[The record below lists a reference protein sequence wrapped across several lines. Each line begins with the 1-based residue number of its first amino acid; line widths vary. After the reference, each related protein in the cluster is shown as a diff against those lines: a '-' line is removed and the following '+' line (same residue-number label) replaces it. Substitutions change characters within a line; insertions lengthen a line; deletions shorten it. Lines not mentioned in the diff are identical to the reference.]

1 MLDLLEKRD
10 NISSGA
16 AAITKLLCEHVVNL
30 DKMNDNCGTKN
41 ACANVHHDW
50 STKDHG
56 SIKTFPIL
64 SKSTQSNSRNPW
76 SFVVSPASRVSGVLH
91 WHVCIHPL
99 QTKYFLTI
107 IIFKIKLLRG
117 WILMWLLG
125 IHSWLGDIPLE

>member
-56 SIKTFPIL
+56 SINTF
-64 SKSTQSNSRNPW
+64 STDSS
-76 SFVVSPASRVSGVLH
+76 ASTFSADSVQ
-91 WHVCIHPL
+91 I
-99 QTKYFLTI
+99 
-107 IIFKIKLLRG
+107 
-117 WILMWLLG
+117 
-125 IHSWLGDIPLE
+125 